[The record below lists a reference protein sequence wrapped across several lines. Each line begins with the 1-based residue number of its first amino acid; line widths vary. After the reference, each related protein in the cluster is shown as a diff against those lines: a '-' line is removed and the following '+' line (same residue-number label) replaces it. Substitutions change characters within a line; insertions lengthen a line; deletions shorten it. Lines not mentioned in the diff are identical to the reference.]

1 LPETLRAVA
10 SDQVERH
17 GGRWFARG
25 ARERVMA
32 EIAEQVARRHE
43 SHPLEAGLGLPA
55 ARRAIPDADPALVEA
70 AIEDLVVR
78 GVLERRGP
86 ELAEA
91 GRRIEL
97 AADEARLVAAALGRY
112 RDAGLEAPETDDVA
126 AGLGVD
132 GARLRAVL
140 RYLES
145 EGRLVKLASDWWA
158 DAGAVERARAALTAA
173 IARHGGADT
182 GICKETLG
190 VSRKYLIPVLEHFDR
205 VGVTRREGN
214 RRTLAGGVP

>member
-1 LPETLRAVA
+1 VAAV
-10 SDQVERH
+10 
-17 GGRWFARG
+17 G
-25 ARERVMA
+25 ARY
-32 EIAEQVARRHE
+32 
-43 SHPLEAGLGLPA
+43 LE
-55 ARRAIPDADPALVEA
+55 
-70 AIEDLVVR
+70 
-78 GVLERRGP
+78 
-86 ELAEA
+86 
-91 GRRIEL
+91 
-97 AADEARLVAAALGRY
+97 
-112 RDAGLEAPETDDVA
+112 AGLEAPETADVA
-126 AGLGVD
+126 AALGVD

-158 DAGAVERARAALTAA
+158 DAGALERARVALTAA

-214 RRTLAGGVP
+214 RRTLAGGVS

>member
-1 LPETLRAVA
+1 VK
-10 SDQVERH
+10 
-17 GGRWFARG
+17 
-25 ARERVMA
+25 
-32 EIAEQVARRHE
+32 VARRHE
-43 SHPLEAGLGLPA
+43 THPLEPGLALPA

-70 AIEDLVVR
+70 AIEALVD
-78 GVLERRGP
+78 GGILERRGTA
-86 ELAEA
+86 LAEA

-97 AADEARLVAAALGRY
+97 EPDQARLVAAVGARY
-112 RDAGLEAPETDDVA
+112 LEAGLEAPETADVA
-126 AGLGVD
+126 AALGVD

-158 DAGAVERARAALTAA
+158 DAGALERARVALTAA

-214 RRTLAGGVP
+214 RRTLAGGVS